1 MTWKRCHSAVA
12 ALPNSLGTTWKLR
25 ITHIEYLRIMQPNM
39 NGKIFSWCPKTLRA
53 KVTVFATVL
62 VPLMT

>member
-25 ITHIEYLRIMQPNM
+25 ITHIEYLRVMQPNM
-39 NGKIFSWCPKTLRA
+39 NGKFFSWCPKTLRA
-53 KVTVFATVL
+53 KSE
-62 VPLMT
+62 